1 METRCGHVPMRQRRP
16 WATVTRVTAPLHLP
30 PTAPL
35 RRRLLVA
42 ASLFGCLP
50 GAALRAQGALEK
62 PRLTLA
68 LGGRSTLYFL
78 PITIAEQLGY
88 FAEEGL
94 ELELQDHAGGGLA
107 QRAMLAGEADLVAG
121 AYEHTIVLRQ
131 RGRGCR
137 AFVQFGRAPQS
148 VFGIGKRVFPD
159 FQDLGQLKGRRVG
172 ISAAD
177 SATEW
182 FARLVLAR
190 GRLAA
195 SAVELVG
202 VGTSTAAASALREG
216 RIDALVNVDPVVS
229 LLELGGELRVIADAR
244 SLRGTQEL
252 FEGPM
257 PGGCLYA
264 PQGFIVRYP
273 RTVQALANAVVRA
286 LKWLQTAGPSDIV
299 RTVPE
304 VYMSG
309 DRATYLSALEKVRE
323 AFSPDGL
330 LPEQAV
336 TTAHAMIARFAP
348 DGVAVRAPAPAATY
362 TNEFVQRARQKY
374 AN

>member
-1 METRCGHVPMRQRRP
+1 MRRACP
-16 WATVTRVTAPLHLP
+16 WATFDRVFASLPAPP
-30 PTAPL
+30 AAPFVRGL
-35 RRRLLVA
+35 RRRQLLA
-42 ASLFGCLP
+42 ASLLGCLP
-50 GAALRAQGALEK
+50 GAPLRAQGALEK
-62 PRLTLA
+62 PHVTLA
-68 LGGRSTLYFL
+68 LGGRTTLYFL

-121 AYEHTIVLRQ
+121 SYEHTIVLRQ
-131 RGRGCR
+131 RGRSCS
-137 AFVQFGRAPQS
+137 AFVQFGRAPQT
-148 VFGIGKRVFPD
+148 VFGVGKRAFAD
-159 FQDLGQLKGRRVG
+159 FHELAQLQGRRIG

-182 FARLVLAR
+182 FARMVLAR
-190 GRLAA
+190 GGLAA

-229 LLELGGELRVIADAR
+229 LVEQAGELRIIADAR
-244 SLRGTQEL
+244 SLRGAQEL
-252 FEGPM
+252 YGGPM

-264 PQGFIVRYP
+264 PQGFVLRYP

-330 LPEQAV
+330 LPEPAAA
-336 TTAHAMIARFAP
+336 TAHAMIARYAP
-348 DGVAVRAPAPAATY
+348 DGVVVRAPAPAATY
-362 TNEFVQRARQKY
+362 TNDFVQRARLKY
-374 AN
+374 AG